1 MAQNRFCTQCGL
13 SLEPEDRF
21 CTECGASCADDDK
34 VAGPYDASAR
44 PSESANP
51 VEAPSPVE
59 EPEAMVVEPE
69 PDKKSVSKPKTASS
83 RSGSKSAAKPKA
95 KPEKARSTA
104 ASKPKAA
111 RGSASRAASGSD
123 SKGSAVY
130 GTRDG
135 VPVLRYPS
143 SNFGGKYA
151 ASAVPEQPTS
161 STPEDS
167 ESGKVSNGLRKGP
180 LVLIIAL
187 VIVIIALTIAAVVSI
202 WSPKPSVADTAVS
215 VVQQQTESSGG
226 MVQKTPT
233 TSEWPARTGDV
244 QVWPSMR

>member
-1 MAQNRFCTQCGL
+1 MAQNKFCTQCGSPL
-13 SLEPEDRF
+13 GPEDRF

-44 PSESANP
+44 PSDSANP
-51 VEAPSPVE
+51 VETPSPVE
-59 EPEAMVVEPE
+59 ELEVAEPE
-69 PDKKSVSKPKTASS
+69 PEPEPEKKPVSKPKTASS

-95 KPEKARSTA
+95 KP
-104 ASKPKAA
+104 KAA
-111 RGSASRAASGSD
+111 RGPASRAASGPD
-123 SKGSAVY
+123 SKGSVVY
-130 GTRDG
+130 GARDG

-143 SNFGGKYA
+143 SNSGGKYA
-151 ASAVPEQPTS
+151 ASAAVEQPIS

-167 ESGKVSNGLRKGP
+167 ESGEVSNGLRKGP

-215 VVQQQTESSGG
+215 VVQQQVKNSGDMAPRMG
-226 MVQKTPT
+226 
-233 TSEWPARTGDV
+233 S
-244 QVWPSMR
+244 